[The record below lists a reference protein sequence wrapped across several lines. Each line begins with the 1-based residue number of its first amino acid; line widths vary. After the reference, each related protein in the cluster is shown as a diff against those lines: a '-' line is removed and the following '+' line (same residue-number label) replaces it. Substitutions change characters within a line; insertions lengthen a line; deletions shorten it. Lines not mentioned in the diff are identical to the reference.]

1 MGEMIEIPHE
11 WLYPQDWNE
20 AAQVQRQMANQVVR
34 EDQWNTIHTLAGTDV
49 SNTPRDP
56 ENRIYAAMVGL
67 SYPGLK
73 ILHSACESSTATLPY
88 QPGFLGFREA
98 PALENAFKQLCE
110 KMGALPDC
118 LMVDGHGISHPRG
131 LGIASH
137 LGVLLDCPSIGVA
150 KSILVGRPD
159 GELGNQ
165 VGDFVPLR
173 WKGQTLGLVLRT
185 RPNVQPVYVSV
196 GHRVSLE
203 TAMEIVLKCL
213 SRYRLP
219 EPTRQAHQAANL
231 CRRGAEAITQ
241 PIQLEL
247 LSVNP

>member
-1 MGEMIEIPHE
+1 
-11 WLYPQDWNE
+11 
-20 AAQVQRQMANQVVR
+20 
-34 EDQWNTIHTLAGTDV
+34 
-49 SNTPRDP
+49 
-56 ENRIYAAMVGL
+56 
-67 SYPGLK
+67 
-73 ILHSACESSTATLPY
+73 
-88 QPGFLGFREA
+88 
-98 PALENAFKQLCE
+98 
-110 KMGALPDC
+110 
-118 LMVDGHGISHPRG
+118 MVDGHGISHPRG

-165 VGDFVPLR
+165 VGDSVPLR

-203 TAMEIVLKCL
+203 TAVEIVLKCL

-231 CRRGAEAITQ
+231 CRRGAETTTQ